1 MLSLT
6 LTTDSKLTCSD
17 EEVGVHP
24 ANIKDG
30 GSNEFKASISTELA
44 QALQSRLEGAARTR

>member
-30 GSNEFKASISTELA
+30 GLNEFKASISTELA